1 MRSWLNTFRKPDV
14 PVIGRLAHSIVE
26 VSLRNAE
33 ALKPSIHAKD
43 DKDHTQR
50 WFTVICEF
58 LYFFMHLTNRFAY
71 GELGHE
77 QRRKVQDQLCPFI
90 VRPTIESIFGHW
102 PPNLKDGM
110 ENEFIEKLNDAEI
123 EYGECKQLLD
133 RDNPLSR
140 DALFSKFAGNV
151 CELLGVEKSESSA
164 YAETF
169 MKVIGLALD
178 AFKELNLS
186 ETIRAVG
193 TEL

>member
-1 MRSWLNTFRKPDV
+1 MRSWLNTFREPERSAV
-14 PVIGRLAHSIVE
+14 AILGNRLFE

-33 ALKPSIHAKD
+33 ALKASIHAKE

-50 WFTVICEF
+50 WFMVVCEF

-77 QRRKVQDQLCPFI
+77 QRCKVQDQLYPLM

-110 ENEFIEKLNDAEI
+110 EKDLTEKLNDAEI
-123 EYGECKQLLD
+123 EYGECKQLVD
-133 RDNPLSR
+133 DNPFSR

-151 CELLGVEKSESSA
+151 CELLGVERDNPAA
-164 YAETF
+164 YAATF
-169 MKVIGLALD
+169 MKVVDLALGS
-178 AFKELNLS
+178 FKELNFP
-186 ETIRAVG
+186 EAVRAIG
-193 TEL
+193 KEL